1 VIHYVLPYDSFFVP
15 EDLLMPFRGI
25 DFYRIDELLSDEER
39 LVRDT
44 VRRFVDERVMPIIDK
59 HFEDATFPKELIP
72 EMAELGLFGG
82 NLPEEYGC
90 AGMNNVAYG
99 LVMQELERADSG
111 LRSFVSVQGAL
122 VMYPILEFGSEEQK
136 RKWIPALAKGEKI
149 GCFGLT
155 EPDHGSDP
163 GGMETRAEHTSK
175 GWVLNGTKRWITNG
189 TIADIAIVWAKVAD
203 EIKGFMVETA
213 SPGFQAPEI
222 KNKLSL
228 RASVTSDLILDDVV
242 VPEAGLLPL
251 ASGLKA
257 PLMCLNQARY
267 GIAWG
272 GIGAAMACYECALEY
287 TKGRTQFEKPI
298 AQFQLVQ
305 EKLAHM
311 LTEITKGQLLA
322 WRLGRLKD
330 EGRLHFAQTSMA
342 KRNNVSVA
350 LDAARVA
357 RDLLGASGI
366 TLEYPVF
373 RHLCNL
379 ESVYTYEGTDHIHAL
394 ILGEYI
400 TGLPAYK

>member
-1 VIHYVLPYDSFFVP
+1 MITFLHGGP
-15 EDLLMPFRGI
+15 LMAFRGV
-25 DFYRIDELLSDEER
+25 DFYRIDDLLTDEER
-39 LVRDT
+39 IVRNT
-44 VRRFVDERVMPIIDK
+44 VRRFVDERVMPIIDQ

-72 EMAELGLFGG
+72 EMAEIGLFGG

-90 AGMNNVAYG
+90 ANMNNVAYG
-99 LVMQELERADSG
+99 LVMQELERGDSG
-111 LRSFVSVQGAL
+111 LRSFVSVQGSL
-122 VMYPILEFGSEEQK
+122 VMYPILAFGSEEQK
-136 RKWIPALAKGEKI
+136 RKWLPLLAKGEKI

-163 GGMETRAEHTSK
+163 GGMETRAEHTAK
-175 GWVLNGTKRWITNG
+175 GWLLNGTKRWITNG
-189 TIADIAIVWAKVAD
+189 TIADVAIVWAKVGD
-203 EIKGFMVETA
+203 EIKGFIVETRT
-213 SPGFQAPEI
+213 PGFQAPEI

-228 RASVTSDLILDDVV
+228 RASVTSDLVLDDVLIS
-242 VPEAGLLPL
+242 ETNLLPKT
-251 ASGLKA
+251 SGLKS

-272 GIGAAMACYECALEY
+272 AVGAAMACYECAVDY
-287 TKGRTQFEKPI
+287 TKGRTQFDKPL

-305 EKLAHM
+305 EKLAHI

-330 EGRLHFAQTSMA
+330 EDKLHFAQTSMA
-342 KRNNVSVA
+342 KRNNVRIA
-350 LDAARVA
+350 LETARLT

-379 ESVYTYEGTDHIHAL
+379 ESVYTYEGTDHIHTL
-394 ILGEYI
+394 ILGEHI

>member
-1 VIHYVLPYDSFFVP
+1 
-15 EDLLMPFRGI
+15 MPFKAV
-25 DFYRIDELLSDEER
+25 DFYRIDDMLNDEER
-39 LVRDT
+39 MIRDT
-44 VRRFVDERVMPIIDK
+44 VRRFVDDRVIPVIDE
-59 HFEDATFPKELIP
+59 HFEKATFPTQLIP
-72 EMAELGLFGG
+72 EMAKIGLFGG

-90 AGMNNVAYG
+90 ANMNNVSYG
-99 LVMQELERADSG
+99 LVMQELERGDSG

-122 VMYPILEFGSEEQK
+122 TMYPIFAFGSEEQK
-136 RKWIPALAKGEKI
+136 RRWLPLLAKGEKI

-163 GGMETRAEHTSK
+163 GGMETRARRTGK

-189 TIADIAIVWAKVAD
+189 SISDVAIVWAKSD
-203 EIKGFMVETA
+203 EEIKGFIVETRT
-213 SPGFQAPEI
+213 PGFQAPEI

-228 RASVTSDLILDDVV
+228 RASVTSDLILDDVI
-242 VPEAGLLPL
+242 VPDENLLPRS
-251 ASGLKA
+251 SGLKS

-272 GIGAAMACYECALEY
+272 AIGAAMACYDCAVDY
-287 TKGRTQFEKPI
+287 TKGRTQFDKPI

-311 LTEITKGQLLA
+311 LTEITKGQLVS

-330 EGRLHFAQTSMA
+330 EERLHFAQTSMA
-342 KRNNVSVA
+342 KRNNVRVA
-350 LDAARVA
+350 LETARLA
-357 RDLLGASGI
+357 RDLMGASGI

-373 RHLCNL
+373 RHMCNL

>member
-1 VIHYVLPYDSFFVP
+1 
-15 EDLLMPFRGI
+15 
-25 DFYRIDELLSDEER
+25 
-39 LVRDT
+39 
-44 VRRFVDERVMPIIDK
+44 
-59 HFEDATFPKELIP
+59 
-72 EMAELGLFGG
+72 MAQMGLFGG
-82 NLPEEYGC
+82 NLPDEYGC
-90 AGMNNVAYG
+90 ANMNNVAYG
-99 LVMQELERADSG
+99 LVMQELERGDSG

-122 VMYPILEFGSEEQK
+122 VMYPIFTFGTEDQK
-136 RKWIPALAKGEKI
+136 RKWLPLLAKGEKI

-163 GGMETRAEHTSK
+163 GGMETRARHTDK

-189 TIADIAIVWAKVAD
+189 SISDIAIVWAKAGEV
-203 EIKGFMVETA
+203 IKGFIVETRT
-213 SPGFQAPEI
+213 PGFQAPEI

-242 VPEAGLLPL
+242 VPEANVLPKTD
-251 ASGLKA
+251 GLKS

-272 GIGAAMACYECALEY
+272 GIGAAMACYECVLEY
-287 TKGRTQFEKPI
+287 AKGRTQFDKPI

-305 EKLAHM
+305 EKLVHM
-311 LTEITKGQLLA
+311 ATEITKGQLLA

-330 EGRLHFAQTSMA
+330 EGKLHFSQTSMA
-342 KRNNVSVA
+342 KRNNVRVG
-350 LDAARVA
+350 LETARLA
-357 RDLLGASGI
+357 RDLMGASGI

-373 RHLCNL
+373 RHMCNL
-379 ESVYTYEGTDHIHAL
+379 ESVYTYEGTDHIHTL

>member
-1 VIHYVLPYDSFFVP
+1 
-15 EDLLMPFRGI
+15 MPFKGV
-25 DFYRIDELLSDEER
+25 DFYRTEDLFTDEER
-39 LVRDT
+39 MVRDT
-44 VRRFVDERVMPIIDK
+44 VRRFVDDRVIPIIDE
-59 HFEDATFPKELIP
+59 HFENATFPKELIS
-72 EMAELGLFGG
+72 EMAQLGLFGG
-82 NLPEEYGC
+82 TLPEEYGC
-90 AGMNNVAYG
+90 ANMNNLAYG
-99 LVMQELERADSG
+99 LVMQELERGDSG

-122 VMYPILEFGSEEQK
+122 VMYPIFAFGSEEQK
-136 RKWIPALAKGEKI
+136 RKWLPLLAKGEKI

-163 GGMETRAEHTSK
+163 GGMETRARLTDK

-189 TIADIAIVWAKVAD
+189 TISDIAIVWAKAGD
-203 EIKGFMVETA
+203 EVRGFIVETGT
-213 SPGFQAPEI
+213 PGFQAPEI

-228 RASVTSDLILDDVV
+228 RASVTSDLILDDVL
-242 VPEAGLLPL
+242 VPEANLLPKS
-251 ASGLKA
+251 SGLKS

-272 GIGAAMACYECALEY
+272 AIGAAMACYDCVVEY

-330 EGRLHFAQTSMA
+330 EGKLHFAQTSMA
-342 KRNNVSVA
+342 KRNNVRAA
-350 LDAARVA
+350 LETARLA
-357 RDLLGASGI
+357 RDLMGASGI
-366 TLEYPVF
+366 TFEYPVF
-373 RHLCNL
+373 RHMCNL

>member
-1 VIHYVLPYDSFFVP
+1 
-15 EDLLMPFRGI
+15 MPFKGV
-25 DFYRIDELLSDEER
+25 DFYRIDDMLTDEER
-39 LVRDT
+39 MIRDT
-44 VRRFVDERVMPIIDK
+44 VRLFVDDRVIPVIDS
-59 HFEDATFPKELIP
+59 HFENATFPAQLVP
-72 EMAELGLFGG
+72 EMAKIGLFGG

-90 AGMNNVAYG
+90 ANMNNVSYG
-99 LVMQELERADSG
+99 LVMQELERGDSG

-122 VMYPILEFGSEEQK
+122 TMYPIFAFGSEEQK
-136 RKWIPALAKGEKI
+136 RHWLPLLAKGEKI

-163 GGMETRAEHTSK
+163 AGMETRAHRTGN

-189 TIADIAIVWAKVAD
+189 SVSDIAIVWAKTGE
-203 EIKGFMVETA
+203 EIKGFIVETVT
-213 SPGFQAPEI
+213 PGFQAPEI

-242 VPEAGLLPL
+242 VPDDNLLPKS
-251 ASGLKA
+251 SGLKS

-272 GIGAAMACYECALEY
+272 AIGAAMACYDCAVDY
-287 TKGRTQFEKPI
+287 TKGRIQFDKPI

-342 KRNNVSVA
+342 KRNNVRVA
-350 LDAARVA
+350 LETARLA
-357 RDLLGASGI
+357 RDLMGASGI

-373 RHLCNL
+373 RHMCNL

>member
-1 VIHYVLPYDSFFVP
+1 
-15 EDLLMPFRGI
+15 MPFKAV
-25 DFYRIDELLSDEER
+25 DFYRIDDMLNDEER
-39 LVRDT
+39 MIRDT
-44 VRRFVDERVMPIIDK
+44 VRRFVDDRVIPVIDE
-59 HFEDATFPKELIP
+59 HFEKATFPTQLIP
-72 EMAELGLFGG
+72 EMAKIGLFGG

-90 AGMNNVAYG
+90 ANMNNVSYG
-99 LVMQELERADSG
+99 LVMQELERGDSG

-122 VMYPILEFGSEEQK
+122 TMYPIFAFGSEEQK
-136 RKWIPALAKGEKI
+136 RRWLPLLAKGEKI

-163 GGMETRAEHTSK
+163 GGMETRARRTGK

-189 TIADIAIVWAKVAD
+189 SISDVAIVWAKSD
-203 EIKGFMVETA
+203 EEVKGFIVETRT
-213 SPGFQAPEI
+213 PGFQAPEI

-228 RASVTSDLILDDVV
+228 RASVTSDLILDDVI
-242 VPEAGLLPL
+242 VPDENLLPRS
-251 ASGLKA
+251 SGLKS

-272 GIGAAMACYECALEY
+272 AIGAAMACYDCAVDY
-287 TKGRTQFEKPI
+287 TKGRTQFDKPI

-311 LTEITKGQLLA
+311 LTEITKGQLVS

-330 EGRLHFAQTSMA
+330 EERLHFAQTSMA
-342 KRNNVSVA
+342 KRNNVRVA
-350 LDAARVA
+350 LETARLA
-357 RDLLGASGI
+357 RDLMGASGI

-373 RHLCNL
+373 RHMCNL

>member
-1 VIHYVLPYDSFFVP
+1 
-15 EDLLMPFRGI
+15 MPFKGV
-25 DFYRIDELLSDEER
+25 DFYRIDDMLTDEER
-39 LVRDT
+39 MIRDT
-44 VRRFVDERVMPIIDK
+44 VRRFVDDRVIPVIDS
-59 HFEDATFPKELIP
+59 HFENATFPAQLVP
-72 EMAELGLFGG
+72 EMAKIGLFGG

-90 AGMNNVAYG
+90 ANMNNVSYG
-99 LVMQELERADSG
+99 LVMQELERGDSG

-122 VMYPILEFGSEEQK
+122 TMYPIFAFGSEEQK
-136 RKWIPALAKGEKI
+136 RHWLPLLAKGEKI

-163 GGMETRAEHTSK
+163 AGMETRARRTGN

-189 TIADIAIVWAKVAD
+189 SVSDIAIVWAKTGE
-203 EIKGFMVETA
+203 EIKGFIVETA
-213 SPGFQAPEI
+213 TPGFQAPEI

-242 VPEAGLLPL
+242 VPDDNLLPKS
-251 ASGLKA
+251 SGLKS

-272 GIGAAMACYECALEY
+272 AIGAAMACYDCAVDY
-287 TKGRTQFEKPI
+287 TKGRIQFDKPI

-342 KRNNVSVA
+342 KRNNVRIA
-350 LDAARVA
+350 LETARLA
-357 RDLLGASGI
+357 RDLMGASGI

-373 RHLCNL
+373 RHMCNL

>member
-1 VIHYVLPYDSFFVP
+1 
-15 EDLLMPFRGI
+15 MPFKGV
-25 DFYRIDELLSDEER
+25 DFYRIDDLLTDEER
-39 LVRDT
+39 MVRDT
-44 VRRFVDERVMPIIDK
+44 VRRFADERVLPIIDK
-59 HFEDATFPKELIP
+59 HFEDATFPSELVP
-72 EMAELGLFGG
+72 EMAQMGLFGG
-82 NLPEEYGC
+82 NLPEEFGC
-90 AGMNNVAYG
+90 ANMNNVAYG

-111 LRSFVSVQGAL
+111 LRSFVSVQSSL
-122 VMYPILEFGSEEQK
+122 VMYPIFAFGSEEQK
-136 RKWIPALAKGEKI
+136 RKWLPVLAKGETI

-163 GGMETRAEHTSK
+163 GGMETRARETDK

-189 TIADIAIVWAKVAD
+189 TIADIAIVWAKVGED
-203 EIKGFMVETA
+203 VKDIKGFIVETKT
-213 SPGFQAPEI
+213 PGFSAPEI

-228 RASVTSDLILDDVV
+228 RASVTSDLILDDVL
-242 VPEAGLLPL
+242 VPGANLLPQ
-251 ASGLKA
+251 SGGLKS

-272 GIGAAMACYECALEY
+272 GIGAAMACYEWAVEY
-287 TKGRTQFEKPI
+287 TKGRIQFDKPL

-330 EGRLHFAQTSMA
+330 EGKLHFAQTSMA
-342 KRNNVSVA
+342 KRNNVRVG
-350 LDAARVA
+350 LETARLA
-357 RDLLGASGI
+357 RDLMGASGI

-373 RHLCNL
+373 RHMCNL
-379 ESVYTYEGTDHIHAL
+379 ESVYTYEGTDHIHTL

>member
-1 VIHYVLPYDSFFVP
+1 
-15 EDLLMPFRGI
+15 MAFRGV
-25 DFYRIDELLSDEER
+25 DFYRIDDLLTDEER
-39 LVRDT
+39 IVRGT
-44 VRRFVDERVMPIIDK
+44 VRRFIDERVMPIIDQ

-72 EMAELGLFGG
+72 EMAEIGLFGG

-90 AGMNNVAYG
+90 ANMNNVAYG
-99 LVMQELERADSG
+99 LVMQELERGDSG
-111 LRSFVSVQGAL
+111 LRSFVSVQGSL
-122 VMYPILEFGSEEQK
+122 VMYPILAFGSEEQK
-136 RKWIPALAKGEKI
+136 RKWLPLLAKGEKI

-163 GGMETRAEHTSK
+163 GGMETRAEHTAK
-175 GWVLNGTKRWITNG
+175 GWLLNGTKRWITNG
-189 TIADIAIVWAKVAD
+189 TIADVAIVWAKVGD
-203 EIKGFMVETA
+203 EIKGFIVETRT
-213 SPGFQAPEI
+213 PGFQAPEI

-228 RASVTSDLILDDVV
+228 RASVTSDLILDDVLIS
-242 VPEAGLLPL
+242 ETNLLPKT
-251 ASGLKA
+251 SGLKS

-272 GIGAAMACYECALEY
+272 AVGAAMACYECAVDY
-287 TKGRTQFEKPI
+287 TKGRTQFDKPL

-305 EKLAHM
+305 EKLAHI

-330 EGRLHFAQTSMA
+330 EDKLHFAQTSMA
-342 KRNNVSVA
+342 KRNNVWVA
-350 LDAARVA
+350 LETARLT

-379 ESVYTYEGTDHIHAL
+379 ESVYTYEGTDHIHTL
-394 ILGEYI
+394 ILGEHI

>member
-1 VIHYVLPYDSFFVP
+1 
-15 EDLLMPFRGI
+15 MPFKAV
-25 DFYRIDELLSDEER
+25 DFYRIDDMLNDEER
-39 LVRDT
+39 MIRDT
-44 VRRFVDERVMPIIDK
+44 VRRFVDERVIPVIDE
-59 HFEDATFPKELIP
+59 HFENATFPTQLIP
-72 EMAELGLFGG
+72 DMAKIGLFGG

-90 AGMNNVAYG
+90 ANMNNVSYG
-99 LVMQELERADSG
+99 LVMQELERGDSG

-122 VMYPILEFGSEEQK
+122 TMYPIFAFGSEEQ
-136 RKWIPALAKGEKI
+136 RRRWLPLLAKGEKI

-163 GGMETRAEHTSK
+163 GGMETRARRTSK
-175 GWVLNGTKRWITNG
+175 GWILNGTKRWITNG
-189 TIADIAIVWAKVAD
+189 SISDIAIVWAKVDD
-203 EIKGFMVETA
+203 EIKGFIVETRT
-213 SPGFQAPEI
+213 PGFQAPEI

-228 RASVTSDLILDDVV
+228 RASVTSDLILDDVI
-242 VPEAGLLPL
+242 VPDENLLPRS
-251 ASGLKA
+251 SGLKS

-272 GIGAAMACYECALEY
+272 AIGAAMACYDCAVDY
-287 TKGRTQFEKPI
+287 TKGRIQFDKPI

-311 LTEITKGQLLA
+311 LTEITKGQLLS

-330 EGRLHFAQTSMA
+330 EERLHFAQTSMA
-342 KRNNVSVA
+342 KRNNVRVA
-350 LDAARVA
+350 LETARLA
-357 RDLLGASGI
+357 RDLMGASGI

-373 RHLCNL
+373 RHMCNL

>member
-1 VIHYVLPYDSFFVP
+1 
-15 EDLLMPFRGI
+15 MAFRGV
-25 DFYRIDELLSDEER
+25 DFYRIDDLLTDEER
-39 LVRDT
+39 IVRDT
-44 VRRFVDERVMPIIDK
+44 VRRFVDERVMPVIDQ
-59 HFEDATFPKELIP
+59 HFEDATFPKDLIP
-72 EMAELGLFGG
+72 EMAEIGLFGG

-90 AGMNNVAYG
+90 ANMNNLAYG
-99 LVMQELERADSG
+99 LVMQELERGDSG
-111 LRSFVSVQGAL
+111 LRSFVSVQGSL
-122 VMYPILEFGSEEQK
+122 VMYPILAFGSEEQK
-136 RKWIPALAKGEKI
+136 RKWLPLLAKGEKI

-163 GGMETRAEHTSK
+163 GGMETRAEHTAK
-175 GWVLNGTKRWITNG
+175 GWLLNGTKRWITNG
-189 TIADIAIVWAKVAD
+189 TIADVAIVWAKVGD
-203 EIKGFMVETA
+203 EIKGFIVETRT
-213 SPGFQAPEI
+213 PGFQAPEI

-228 RASVTSDLILDDVV
+228 RASVTSDLILDDVLV
-242 VPEAGLLPL
+242 SETNLLPKTG
-251 ASGLKA
+251 GLKS

-272 GIGAAMACYECALEY
+272 AVGAAMACYECAVDY
-287 TKGRTQFEKPI
+287 TKGRTQFDKPL

-305 EKLAHM
+305 EKLAHI

-330 EGRLHFAQTSMA
+330 EDKLHFAQTSMA
-342 KRNNVSVA
+342 KRNNVRIA
-350 LDAARVA
+350 LETARLT

-379 ESVYTYEGTDHIHAL
+379 ESVYTYEGTDHIHTL
-394 ILGEYI
+394 ILGEHI